1 MQKLRISNLPRW
13 TSEIHLKQFFHQC
26 GKIVHASVALD
37 QVTLRP
43 LGFGFLVFD
52 TDEAMQRAMDKDGAL
67 FDGSTI
73 SVKLADSVDE
83 VLA

>member
-1 MQKLRISNLPRW
+1 MQKLRINNLPRW

-37 QVTLRP
+37 QSTLRP
-43 LGFGFLVFD
+43 QGHGFLVFE
-52 TDEAMQRAMDKDGAL
+52 TDEGMQRAMDKDGAL

-73 SVKLADSVDE
+73 TVVLADSVDE
-83 VLA
+83 VVA